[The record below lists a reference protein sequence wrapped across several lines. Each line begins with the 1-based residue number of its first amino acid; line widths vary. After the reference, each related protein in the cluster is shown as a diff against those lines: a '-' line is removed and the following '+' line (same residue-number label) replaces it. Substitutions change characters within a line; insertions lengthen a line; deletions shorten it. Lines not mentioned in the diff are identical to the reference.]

1 MHYSSLVKVYE
12 ALEATSKRLEKTH
25 ILSEFLKEIPE
36 KGAFANNS
44 APSRQSFPPWDK
56 RTLGLLEQA
65 WQSKSVAAAAG
76 VTEREVNTAW
86 KDAGD
91 LGKVAV
97 ELVGKK
103 KQATLVSQDLEVK
116 EVFETLQKL
125 PAMEGSGSTDRKI
138 KTIASLLHNASG
150 NESLFL
156 LRTVLETLRVGVADG
171 TLRDAIAWAFLET
184 KSGYDA
190 EKNDITLDDTSREAY
205 NAVVEQV
212 QRAYDRCN
220 DFAQVA
226 VAAKTE
232 GLAGLE
238 AIHLELGTPIRV
250 MLAQREPDVASGMER
265 VGTPAALEMKYDG
278 FRMQVHKQGD
288 TVTLFTRRLENVTTQ
303 FPDVVAAV
311 KEGVSAREVLLDCEA
326 VGYDLATK
334 KYRPFQEISQRIRRK
349 YEIETIQKKLPVE
362 LVVFDILY
370 LEGEEL
376 LEQPFEERRA
386 LLERTVKN
394 IPQSIV
400 PSNYLKS
407 ADPVEGERFY
417 KEAVASG
424 NEGIMCKAF
433 SGKYNPGS
441 RVGHMVKVKPVLE
454 TMDLVVVAAEWGEG
468 KRSGWLTSFTV
479 ACRDDDGDFVTIGKV
494 GTGLKEL
501 EQEGGVTFNH
511 VTELLKPYIVA
522 ESGRDVEV
530 QPVIVFELAFEEI
543 QKSPSYESG
552 YALRFPRVIRVRDD
566 RGPDDITE
574 LEEVRVAFEHQRGR

>member
-25 ILSEFLKEIPE
+25 ILAEFLKEIE
-36 KGAFANNS
+36 EAELERIILLLRG
-44 APSRQSFPPWDK
+44 RVFPPWDK
-56 RTLGLLEQA
+56 RTLGFS
-65 WQSKSVAAAAG
+65 SKLAVKAVAAAAG

>member
-25 ILSEFLKEIPE
+25 ILAEFLKEIE
-36 KGAFANNS
+36 EAELERIILLLRG
-44 APSRQSFPPWDK
+44 RVFPPWDK
-56 RTLGLLEQA
+56 RTLGFS
-65 WQSKSVAAAAG
+65 SKLAVKAVAAAAG

-479 ACRDDDGDFVTIGKV
+479 ACKDDDGDVVTIGKV

>member
-1 MHYSSLVKVYE
+1 V
-12 ALEATSKRLEKTH
+12 
-25 ILSEFLKEIPE
+25 
-36 KGAFANNS
+36 
-44 APSRQSFPPWDK
+44 FPPWDK
-56 RTLGLLEQA
+56 RTLASRASLA
-65 WQSKSVAAAAG
+65 VKAVAAAAG

-479 ACRDDDGDFVTIGKV
+479 ACKDDDGDVVTIGKV

>member
-1 MHYSSLVKVYE
+1 MRYSSLVQVYE

-36 KGAFANNS
+36 KEL
-44 APSRQSFPPWDK
+44 SRTILLLRGRVFPPWDK
-56 RTLGLLEQA
+56 RTLGFSSKLA
-65 WQSKSVAAAAG
+65 VKSVAAAAG

-205 NAVVEQV
+205 KAVVEQV

-479 ACRDDDGDFVTIGKV
+479 ACKDDDGDVVTIGKV

>member
-1 MHYSSLVKVYE
+1 V
-12 ALEATSKRLEKTH
+12 
-25 ILSEFLKEIPE
+25 
-36 KGAFANNS
+36 
-44 APSRQSFPPWDK
+44 FPPWDK
-56 RTLGLLEQA
+56 RTLGFS
-65 WQSKSVAAAAG
+65 SKLAVKAVAAAAG

-479 ACRDDDGDFVTIGKV
+479 ACKDDDGDVVTIGKV

>member
-25 ILSEFLKEIPE
+25 ILAEFLKEIE
-36 KGAFANNS
+36 EAELERIILLLRG
-44 APSRQSFPPWDK
+44 RVFPPWDK
-56 RTLGLLEQA
+56 RTLGFS
-65 WQSKSVAAAAG
+65 SKLAVKAVAAAAG

-479 ACRDDDGDFVTIGKV
+479 ACRDDDGDVRDHRQG
-494 GTGLKEL
+494 GHWL
-501 EQEGGVTFNH
+501 ERAG
-511 VTELLKPYIVA
+511 A
-522 ESGRDVEV
+522 GRRGDV
-530 QPVIVFELAFEEI
+530 QPCHRAAEAV
-543 QKSPSYESG
+543 
-552 YALRFPRVIRVRDD
+552 
-566 RGPDDITE
+566 
-574 LEEVRVAFEHQRGR
+574 HRGREWSRC

>member
-1 MHYSSLVKVYE
+1 MRYSSLVKVYE

-25 ILSEFLKEIPE
+25 ILAEFLKEIE
-36 KGAFANNS
+36 EAELERIILLLRG
-44 APSRQSFPPWDK
+44 RVFPPWDK
-56 RTLGLLEQA
+56 RTLGFS
-65 WQSKSVAAAAG
+65 SKLAVKAVAAAAG